1 MKEFENQIQGKTVE
15 EKLVEVKNGLAN
27 GNMTKEQVELMIR
40 KCDILIKKNKKIVDR
55 YEKVQSANATIV
67 NEEQEVILCGYWEE
81 ELFDTL
87 VFRDECDGSSV
98 RNTISEWFGVD
109 LEKYDDGIYFLDEDK
124 GPEMVCFFSEEDD
137 TLECLAVRYE
147 GRADAVKQDFVECY
161 QQKKTHWYDR
171 RSGFELK
178 IYNEEKDGFW
188 LLHRLPGFRDYA
200 VAIADFE
207 KREEENNNNN

>member
-1 MKEFENQIQGKTVE
+1 MTKINNSIEGMTIE

-27 GNMTKEQVELMIR
+27 GTMPKEQVELLIR
-40 KCDILIKKNKKIVDR
+40 KCDILIKKNKKIVEK
-55 YEKVQSANATIV
+55 YEKLQSANTTIV
-67 NEEQEVILCGYWEE
+67 NEEQEVISCGYWEE

-87 VFRDECDGSSV
+87 VFRDECDGFSV
-98 RNTISEWFGVD
+98 RKTISGWFAVD
-109 LEKYDDGIYFLDEDK
+109 LEEYDDGIYFLDEDR
-124 GPEMVCFFSEEDD
+124 GPEMICFFSEEDD

-147 GRADAVKQDFVECY
+147 GRTDAVKQDLAECY
-161 QQKKTHWYDR
+161 QQNETHWYDR

-188 LLHRLPGFRDYA
+188 LIHRLPGFRDYA

-207 KREEENNNNN
+207 KR